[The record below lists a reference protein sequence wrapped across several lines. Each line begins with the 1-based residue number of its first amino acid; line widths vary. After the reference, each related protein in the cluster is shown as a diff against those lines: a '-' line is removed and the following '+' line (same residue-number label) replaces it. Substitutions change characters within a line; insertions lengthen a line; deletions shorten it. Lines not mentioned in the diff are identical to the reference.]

1 MQSKASGDVR
11 LEHDRSTDD
20 VDDRKRVRVTMWIDA
35 HDVVQLIC
43 KHPYTD
49 LQPKRWGTR
58 TGVGLGMETAGGITV
73 TGHALEARTGF

>member
-49 LQPKRWGTR
+49 LQPKRWGTNPVSVWGWKPR
-58 TGVGLGMETAGGITV
+58 A
-73 TGHALEARTGF
+73 A